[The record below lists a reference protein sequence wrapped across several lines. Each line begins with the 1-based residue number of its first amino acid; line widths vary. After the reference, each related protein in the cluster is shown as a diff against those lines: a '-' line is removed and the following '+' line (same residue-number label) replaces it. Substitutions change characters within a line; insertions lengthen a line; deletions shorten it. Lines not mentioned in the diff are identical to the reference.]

1 MKQLQTPLIAN
12 RATRQLSALGFKQLH
27 RIIDKACEANGTHP
41 FKSDSKP
48 LKSQVETLVFSLI
61 FDHNITKEQ
70 LSTLQ
75 KQIKVVN
82 NVLQLPSISS
92 YTDL

>member
-1 MKQLQTPLIAN
+1 MKALQTPLIAN

-27 RIIDKACEANGTHP
+27 RIIDKACEANGTHRY
-41 FKSDSKP
+41 KADSKP
-48 LKSQVETLVFSLI
+48 LKAQVETLVYSLI
-61 FDHNITKEQ
+61 FDHSVTKEQ

-82 NVLQLPSISS
+82 NQLHLPSIA
-92 YTDL
+92 TL